1 MRLARGSLLESS
13 PGLGMAGSF
22 RLRFMATCER
32 RRSLGIRPSLG
43 EPRLLKD
50 DLRDSLAA
58 LILAAEA
65 REMEVLRGEGVSCR
79 LGGEVIVCIDLG
91 CMGEEDMDLDGGKEL
106 RSGGAM
112 ATLEFSAGELSI
124 CKSVSD
130 EM

>member
-1 MRLARGSLLESS
+1 ME
-13 PGLGMAGSF
+13 GSF
-22 RLRFMATCER
+22 KLRFMATCER

-43 EPRLLKD
+43 EPRLLME

-79 LGGEVIVCIDLG
+79 FGGEVTVCMDLG
-91 CMGEEDMDLDGGKEL
+91 CIGEEDIDLDGGKEL

-112 ATLEFSAGELSI
+112 VKGKIKRSGRVGMRILVL
-124 CKSVSD
+124 VSYVRQVS
-130 EM
+130 E

>member
-1 MRLARGSLLESS
+1 ME
-13 PGLGMAGSF
+13 GSF

-43 EPRLLKD
+43 EPRLLME

-79 LGGEVIVCIDLG
+79 FGGEVTVCIDLG
-91 CMGEEDMDLDGGKEL
+91 CIGEEDIDLDGGKEL

-112 ATLEFSAGELSI
+112 AKGKIKRSRRVGMRIRVLVTYVRQ
-124 CKSVSD
+124 VS
-130 EM
+130 E